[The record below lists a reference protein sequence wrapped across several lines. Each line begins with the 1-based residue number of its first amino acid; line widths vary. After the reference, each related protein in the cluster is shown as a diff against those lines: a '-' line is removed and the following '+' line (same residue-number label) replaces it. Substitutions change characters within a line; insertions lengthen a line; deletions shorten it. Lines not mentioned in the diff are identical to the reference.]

1 MKKSNQKDDLILI
14 TAALLLL
21 VISGAVVFWFSIKKE
36 PVAPAG
42 QPKMEIIGSVVLTID
57 FGSGKKRSFEGDIV
71 KGETP
76 IDALIQA
83 SKAGNLY
90 YKFDE
95 KNSLAAIDNFVKNS
109 EKSWQWYLNDKK
121 VDKPPSEIILKADDN
136 ILIKY
141 D

>member
-1 MKKSNQKDDLILI
+1 MKKDNIKDDYILM
-14 TAALLLL
+14 TAAVLLL
-21 VISGAVVFWFSIKKE
+21 VISGAAIFWFSIKKE
-36 PVAPAG
+36 SVVPVR
-42 QPKMEIIGSVVLTID
+42 QPKMEIIGSVVLTVD
-57 FGSGKKRSFEGDIV
+57 FRNGKKRSFEGDII

-95 KNSLAAIDNFVKNS
+95 KNGLAAIDNFVKNN
-109 EKSWQWYLNDKK
+109 EKSWHWYINDKK
-121 VDKPPSEIILKADDN
+121 IDKPLNEIILKSGDR

-141 D
+141 E